1 MQHSL
6 QCQSFFLEQNFEL
19 LIKSYIEDKVGIN
32 EHFLSKELVQSLRLN
47 LNNLFFKNAFKDAG
61 TSNNNIVVNK
71 LLRRDKIYWLDK
83 AHHNDAEDDFFKV
96 MDAFVVHLNST
107 CYTGI
112 TSYEFHYAIYEE
124 GDFYSPHLDQFRNN
138 DSRKYS
144 MILYLN
150 EDWKTEDGGAL
161 RVHHSD
167 ESTQDIS
174 PKSGTAVFFKC
185 SELLH
190 EVLITCKPRM
200 SITGWLKVDA

>member
-1 MQHSL
+1 M
-6 QCQSFFLEQNFEL
+6 QCQSFFLQQNFEL
-19 LIKSYIEDKVGIN
+19 LINSYLDDKVGITQ
-32 EHFLSKELVQSLRLN
+32 HFLNKELAQSLRFN
-47 LNNLFFKNAFKDAG
+47 LKNLFFKNAFKEAG

-71 LLRRDKIYWLDK
+71 LLRSDKIYWLDK
-83 AHHNDAEDDFFKV
+83 SHHNFAEDEFFAL
-96 MDAFVVHLNST
+96 MDAFVGHLNST

-112 TSYEFHYAIYEE
+112 SSYEFHYAIYEE
-124 GDFYSPHLDQFRNN
+124 GSFYLPHLDQFRNN

-150 EDWKTEDGGAL
+150 EDWVAEDGGAL
-161 RVHHSD
+161 RVHHSN

-174 PKSGTAVFFKC
+174 PESGTAVFFKS

-190 EVLITCKPRM
+190 EVLLTHKPRM